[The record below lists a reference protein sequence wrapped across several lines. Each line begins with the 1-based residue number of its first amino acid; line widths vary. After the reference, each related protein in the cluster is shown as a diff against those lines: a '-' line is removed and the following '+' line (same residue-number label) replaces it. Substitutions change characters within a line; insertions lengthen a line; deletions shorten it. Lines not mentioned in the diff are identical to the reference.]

1 MAEDTQQQNKLL
13 WSLHHMLWYTELLY
27 ATKDFFY
34 SFNITFCKKKK
45 NLRFYK
51 GYSQFNEVCTV
62 SEAMAA
68 AALSVDNL

>member
-27 ATKDFFY
+27 ATKDFF
-34 SFNITFCKKKK
+34 FLLILHFGKKK
-45 NLRFYK
+45 NLSFFK
-51 GYSQFNEVCTV
+51 GYSQFNEVCTI

-68 AALSVDNL
+68 AALSVDSL

>member
-27 ATKDFFY
+27 ATKDFF
-34 SFNITFCKKKK
+34 SFNITFWKK
-45 NLRFYK
+45 NLSFFK

-68 AALSVDNL
+68 AALSVDSL